1 LDEPS
6 KASLQFAFS
15 IFFVSFAC
23 RLSGDRAKSSIRVGS
38 VAPSSISYELTETLA
53 GKEYVGSGDV
63 ASSFQYFLRKKS
75 LRIFCF
81 LLDKARQAFFVS

>member
-15 IFFVSFAC
+15 IFFVSFAY
-23 RLSGDRAKSSIRVGS
+23 RLSGDRAKSSIRHGS
-38 VAPSSISYELTETLA
+38 VTPSSISYEPTETLA

-63 ASSFQYFLRKKS
+63 ASSFLLFFSEKN
-75 LRIFCF
+75 FPHF
-81 LLDKARQAFFVS
+81 LLSA